1 MNFKQTILMAMKSV
15 RDSKVRALLTTLGI
29 IVGVASVITLV
40 SLVEGYQR
48 DLVKQFEAFG
58 TNVVNVSYHGN
69 KKSIIDDFLK
79 YSNEELSEYI
89 AGISAN
95 ASTYTQIKFKQKG
108 TDSRVVFADE
118 NYSRVNDQTV
128 TDGRDINIADIK
140 NHSRVVVIGE
150 AVRKEFFPAVSP
162 IGKTMKI
169 KGVNYTIIGVY
180 KGKFGGEKYSAD
192 NMCTVPSTLG
202 RKILGTNKITEY
214 VVRTNNADDTKKY
227 TDAITAYINDNA
239 FSAYSN
245 DETLKQIK
253 EMTRAMSLI
262 AGAIASVSL
271 LVGGIG
277 IMNIMFVTVTERTRE
292 IGIRMAIGAKRKD
305 IVLQF
310 LIESATVSAIG
321 GVIGI
326 ILGTLFALVGGALF
340 LKNLYYPSLGLVIG
354 SFTFSASIGLIF
366 GIFPANKASKLQPVD
381 ALRTQ

>member
-58 TNVVNVSYHGN
+58 TNVVNVSYHGS
-69 KKSIIDDFLK
+69 KKSVIDDFLK

-95 ASTYTQIKFKQKG
+95 ASTYTQVKFKQKG

-128 TDGRDINIADIK
+128 TEGRDINIADIR

-150 AVRKEFFPAVSP
+150 AVRKEFFPAVNP
-162 IGKTMKI
+162 VGKSVKI
-169 KGVNYTIIGVY
+169 KGVNYTVIGVY

-192 NMCTVPSTLG
+192 NMCTVPSTLV
-202 RKILGTNKITEY
+202 RKLLGTSKITEY
-214 VVRTNNADDTKKY
+214 VVRTNNADDTKAY
-227 TDAITAYINDNA
+227 TQAITAHIKDNS

-321 GVIGI
+321 GIVGI
-326 ILGTLFALVGGALF
+326 LLGTFLAVVGGALF
-340 LKNLYYPSLGLVIG
+340 LKNLYYPSIGLVIG